1 MITLMSRR
9 PADGGMTAVS
19 LSGLPSRLSPAS
31 GSGVREENG
40 GKAGKGCGRAKSG
53 EAGREAAGD
62 GNCEFLIFP
71 GDVPEIEGAV
81 TPCAVGEQTVCRIR
95 ESDGRCR
102 AVLAAERLLEY
113 GANSRYGLAVKL
125 RKRGFSV
132 GEAFF
137 AADRMVEKGAVNELR
152 DAEREIAR
160 IASKGCGRMRIEAD
174 LSAKGY
180 SRETVAAMSDRISE
194 IDFAGI
200 CRSVIR
206 KKWGE
211 MPSDPAL
218 RKKAVAS
225 LMRLGFS
232 GSDIRG
238 ACSKKD

>member
-1 MITLMSRR
+1 MITLKSQR
-9 PADGGMTAVS
+9 PADGGMTEVS
-19 LSGLPSRLSPAS
+19 LSGLPCRPAP
-31 GSGVREENG
+31 GSGTVGRAENG
-40 GKAGKGCGRAKSG
+40 GKGSGRARG
-53 EAGREAAGD
+53 GGAGREAAGD
-62 GNCEFLIFP
+62 ENCEFLIFP

-81 TPCAVGEQTVCRIR
+81 TPCTVGEQTVCRIR

-125 RKRGFSV
+125 RKRGFSA
-132 GEAFF
+132 GEANF
-137 AADRMVEKGAVNELR
+137 AADRMVEEGAVNELR

-160 IASKGCGRMRIEAD
+160 IVSKGCGRMRIEAD

-206 KKWGE
+206 KKWGA
-211 MPSDPAL
+211 MPADPAL